1 MRRGARLLLQSV
13 FLLFTYSLTWIGLW
27 IIGFYLSQNSVLS
40 AFFLPEGLRLALM
53 ILLWRRFWPTLLLAE
68 LLLNIWL
75 AQEQLLSQPVILL
88 SPLLSLISA
97 FIIQTTWWR
106 YTLYWQRLL
115 LLIAGVG
122 INSLLHTL
130 VFSLLTPLSVSQ
142 IFLTTLT
149 GGILLTPFVY
159 LIYEYLHEQHF
170 RLILDYGTPDPQLRT
185 SLLMWCFL
193 FCLAG
198 LSAQIFFTPE
208 IERLLVLLVFIPNV
222 FMAYRYGWQGG
233 VLSALL
239 GSLIITFARQ
249 FNGAFADL
257 QELQMFMSTQALIGI
272 GLGIAISRQQQLSRN
287 LQRYRERLEQ
297 ELQAR
302 RDLMQQL
309 VHTEEDVKKAI
320 ARELH
325 DEIGQN
331 ITAIQIQSMLVRKTA
346 PDPQSSRAAAQIN
359 DLAQKIHQSTRQL
372 LRELRPPVLSEMSL
386 ENALHHLITEFAF
399 GENGIQCEFHYELE
413 QQPENETVLFTLYR
427 LVQELLN
434 NISKHAGATHIL
446 IILKQQR
453 DTIQLHVSDNGIG
466 IPESKRRGGF
476 GLRGIEERVRALGGD
491 WTLTTSG
498 GTRIIVNLPTFSDEN
513 HEN

>member
-88 SPLLSLISA
+88 SPLLSLITA

-130 VFSLLTPLSVSQ
+130 VFSLLTPLSVTQ

-198 LSAQIFFTPE
+198 LSAQLFFTPE

-309 VHTEEDVKKAI
+309 VH
-320 ARELH
+320 
-325 DEIGQN
+325 
-331 ITAIQIQSMLVRKTA
+331 
-346 PDPQSSRAAAQIN
+346 AAAQIN
-359 DLAQKIHQSTRQL
+359 QLAQKIHQSTRQL

-386 ENALHHLITEFAF
+386 ENALRHLITEFAF
-399 GENGIQCEFHYELE
+399 GENGIQCEFHYELK
-413 QQPENETVLFTLYR
+413 QPPENETVLFTLYR

-446 IILKQQR
+446 IILRQQR

-491 WTLTTSG
+491 WTLTTTG

>member
-1 MRRGARLLLQSV
+1 MSRSARLMLQSV

-27 IIGFYLSQNSVLS
+27 IISFYLSPDSMLS
-40 AFFLPEGLRLALM
+40 TLFLPQGLRLALM
-53 ILLWRRFWPTLLLAE
+53 ILLWRRFWPVLLLSE
-68 LLLNIWL
+68 LLLSIWL
-75 AQEQLLSQPVILL
+75 SQEQLMPHTAILL
-88 SPLLSLISA
+88 SPLLSLLTA
-97 FIIQTTWWR
+97 FAIQAIWWR

-115 LLIAGVG
+115 LLLAGVG
-122 INSLLHTL
+122 INSILHTAL
-130 VFSLLTPLSVSQ
+130 FALLTPLSVSQ
-142 IFLTTLT
+142 VFLTSFT

-170 RLILDYGTPDPQLRT
+170 RLILDYGSPDPQLRT

-198 LSAQIFFTPE
+198 LSAQLFFTPE

-287 LQRYRERLEQ
+287 LQRYRERLEL

-302 RDLMQQL
+302 RDLMQKL

-331 ITAIQIQSMLVRKTA
+331 ITAIQIQSMLVKKTA
-346 PDPQSSRAAAQIN
+346 SDPCSCQAAAQIN
-359 DLAQKIHQSTRQL
+359 ELAQKIHQSTRQL
-372 LRELRPPVLSEMSL
+372 LRELRPPVLNEMSL
-386 ENALHHLITEFAF
+386 ENALHHLIAEFAF
-399 GENGIQCEFHYELE
+399 GENAIQCDFHYELK
-413 QQPENETVLFTLYR
+413 QAPENETVLFTLYR

-446 IILKQQR
+446 ISLKQTR

-466 IPESKRRGGF
+466 IPDNKRSGGF